1 MLLFLPSNPS
11 IQSLQDALDR
21 NYKVYY
27 WKGTVTESYLKSFGS
42 GTAGQ
47 QIYQC
52 GQRGGCVYEID
63 KEALDLVRSDQENA
77 LFENFVT
84 YVRDGNLDIVSVSE
98 RLRLMTSFGLQ
109 NNYEFL
115 GMFNYHLGKIKSS
128 GVLAKLYQK
137 WLRYEIFY
145 MPILQIVLLIN
156 V

>member
-1 MLLFLPSNPS
+1 M
-11 IQSLQDALDR
+11 
-21 NYKVYY
+21 
-27 WKGTVTESYLKSFGS
+27 
-42 GTAGQ
+42 
-47 QIYQC
+47 
-52 GQRGGCVYEID
+52 YEID

-109 NNYEFL
+109 NNSEFL

-137 WLRYEIFY
+137 WLRYRFC
-145 MPILQIVLLIN
+145 MSPLKTAKLIN
-156 V
+156 VQI